1 MIDPIL
7 LNTKLAG
14 TLYLDGEVF
23 HTYGGFLT
31 EQINGVF
38 KYSFIGNNT
47 GSLLVMMTNDRA
59 KFVSRKSVIGAAK
72 LVIDGVELTPVIVKG
87 TVTQHKDKVIDGD
100 GKVWE
105 DVVFAI
111 QIPHMDDYLIL
122 QLVK

>member
-7 LNTKLAG
+7 LNTKFAG

-23 HTYGGFLT
+23 NTYGGLLT

-38 KYSFIGNNT
+38 KYSFVDNGT

-59 KFVSRKSVIGAAK
+59 KFVSRKSVVGEAK
-72 LVIDGVELTPVIVKG
+72 LVIDGVELTPEIVKG
-87 TVTQHKDKVIDGD
+87 AVTQHKDKVIDGD

-105 DVVFAI
+105 DVIFAI
-111 QIPHMDDYLIL
+111 QIPHMEDYLIL
-122 QLVK
+122 RSVK